1 MHALG
6 DKHTG
11 LAKVLQNSGV
21 KELHDIA
28 GLKQEM
34 QVPVSP
40 FKGSY

>member
-11 LAKVLQNSGV
+11 LAKVLEKSGV
-21 KELHDIA
+21 KELYDIA
-28 GLKQEM
+28 GLKQQM

-40 FKGSY
+40 SKGR